1 MRKYD
6 DAAVKEL
13 IRTVQ
18 SGSDAESSAAQKE
31 VYEDNIGLVWSVV
44 KRYMNKGTE
53 ADDLFQIGSIGLI
66 KAIRNFDLNY
76 DCLLYTSRCV

>member
-6 DAAVKEL
+6 DTAVKEL
-13 IRTVQ
+13 IKTVQ
-18 SGSDAESSAAQKE
+18 NGSDAESNIAQKE
-31 VYEDNIGLVWSVV
+31 VYEDNIGLIWSVV

-76 DCLLYTSRCV
+76 DVCFSTYAFR